1 MRNERRHKMKRYTA
15 VLSIIGLFLS
25 CTHLTS
31 IESTPAYESIVT
43 GKSDSEQDVKAV
55 QEAVDKGG
63 TILLKGTFDFGPK
76 GRVDIKN
83 DVAVWGESDS
93 KGRPL
98 TKIIGGFWTFHSPLP
113 STDLPL
119 PGPGPKIKIKNIH
132 FDGVTWSPLHFP
144 YTSGAEITGNK
155 ITNVQ
160 PFKLPIK
167 WKGGDFILVQTG
179 IILGTRFAHKEK
191 FLPGA
196 VIGNLV
202 VENNGIDL
210 KCENPKITMGHGVF
224 FPWTWGATIDVKG
237 NTIRNVSRN
246 SIESL
251 DNYLDDEGRGSVT
264 ITGNDI
270 ITPAEGCPFPGA
282 TTYPSGIVVGWF
294 FDRSGAA
301 DPTKNS
307 KITIASNF
315 VQANGELS
323 TGISSMSDGTL
334 ILENRIE
341 LNGGPKTKGITQLGS
356 NGFVARNKIDGSGKW
371 AVSALQWKEFKG
383 SGNTFAWNDIRG
395 FKASNADFLCSGNQN
410 TFIGA
415 ECKVVD
421 KGKDNKILV
430 MN

>member
-1 MRNERRHKMKRYTA
+1 MKNYFA
-15 VLSIIGLFLS
+15 ALSIIGLFLS
-25 CTHLTS
+25 CAQLTS
-31 IESTPAYESIVT
+31 IESTPSFDSTVI
-43 GKSDSEQDVKAV
+43 GKRDSEQDVKAV
-55 QEAVDKGG
+55 QEAVDKSG
-63 TILLKGTFDFGPK
+63 TVLLKGTFDFGPK
-76 GRVDIKN
+76 GRVEIKN
-83 DVAVWGESDS
+83 DVAIWGERDS

-98 TKIIGGFWTFHSPLP
+98 TKIIGGFWTFHASLP

-132 FDGVTWSPLHFP
+132 FDGVTWSPMHFP
-144 YTSGAEITGNK
+144 FTSGAEISGNN

-167 WKGGDFILVQTG
+167 WKGGDFVLVQTG
-179 IILGTRFAHKEK
+179 IVLGTRFAHKEK

-196 VIGNLV
+196 VTGKLV
-202 VENNGIDL
+202 VENNEIDL

-224 FPWTWGATIDVKG
+224 FPWTWGATIEVKG
-237 NTIRNVSRN
+237 NTIKNVSRN

-251 DNYLDDEGRGSVT
+251 DNYLDGEGRGSVT

-301 DPTKNS
+301 DPTKNT

-315 VQANGELS
+315 IQANGELS

-356 NGFVARNKIDGSGKW
+356 NGFIARNKIDGSGEW
-371 AVSALQWKEFKG
+371 AVSALQWQEFKG

-410 TFIGA
+410 TFVGP

-421 KGKDNKILV
+421 KGEDNKILV
-430 MN
+430 MK